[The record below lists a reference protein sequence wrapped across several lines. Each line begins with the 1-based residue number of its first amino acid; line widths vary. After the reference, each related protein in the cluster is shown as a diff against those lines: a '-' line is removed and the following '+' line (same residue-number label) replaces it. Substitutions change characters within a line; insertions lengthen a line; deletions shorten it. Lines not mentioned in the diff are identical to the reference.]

1 VLLQDKNA
9 VIYGGGG
16 AIGGAVA
23 RVFAREGATV
33 FIAGRTQA
41 RLDAVAADIAA
52 AGGKAE
58 TAQVDVLDQRAVEK
72 HADAVAAKA
81 GSIDIALNAVSFM
94 HDQGTTIQGLSLDDF
109 MLPIDRFLR
118 AQFSTTKAAAAHMGK
133 TRPGVIL
140 TLSTPGGNLAVAGH
154 LGHSVSVAGIEMFSR
169 VLAAELAPNVRV
181 VCIRPHAIADAPEAG
196 SYTQALFAP
205 KAAAAGLSV
214 QQWMAGA
221 GESTLLKRLPTLEQV
236 AETAAFLASDS
247 ANAMTA
253 TVVDLTC
260 GVVAGR

>member
-1 VLLQDKNA
+1 VLLQNKNA

-23 RVFAREGATV
+23 RVFAREGARV
-33 FIAGRTQA
+33 FIAGRTVA
-41 RLDAVAADIAA
+41 RLDRVAREIAA
-52 AGGKAE
+52 EGGAVDV
-58 TAQVDVLDQRAVEK
+58 ARLDVLDQ
-72 HADAVAAKA
+72 DAVDAHAAAVADKA
-81 GSIDIALNAVSFM
+81 GSIDVALNAVSFM
-94 HDQGTTIQGLSLDDF
+94 HDQGATIHGLSLDDF

-118 AQFSTTKAAAAHMGK
+118 AQFITTKAAAAHMGK
-133 TRPGVIL
+133 RCSGVIL
-140 TLSTPGGNLAVAGH
+140 TLSTPGGNLAAAGH
-154 LGHSVSVAGIEMFSR
+154 LGHCVSVAGIEMFTR
-169 VLAAELAPNVRV
+169 VLAAELAPDVRV

-214 QQWMAGA
+214 EQWMASA
-221 GESTLLKRLPTLEQV
+221 AESTLLKRLPTLEQV

-247 ANAMTA
+247 ASAMTA

-260 GVVAGR
+260 GVAG